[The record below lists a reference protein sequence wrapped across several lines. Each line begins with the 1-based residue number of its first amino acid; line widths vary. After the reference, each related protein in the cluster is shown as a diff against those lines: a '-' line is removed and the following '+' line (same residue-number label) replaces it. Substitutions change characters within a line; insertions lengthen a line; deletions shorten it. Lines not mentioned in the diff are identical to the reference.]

1 MDITKRLSGL
11 VLICTSII
19 TITVIYLIFLLS
31 SIKSN
36 PFFMLVPF
44 MLLISIVLLLIL
56 NKNVE
61 LSLTETKHIDK
72 AKQDFVSLAS
82 HQLCTPLAAIN
93 WYSEMLLAGDAGE
106 LNKEQK
112 KYVETIYHSIKRMI
126 ILVNALLN
134 VSRIDLGTF
143 SIEPEAVDLEKI
155 ADGVLASLPKTFKEK
170 GIKIIKKYDENLPPF
185 NGDPNLTRLIFQNI
199 LSNSVKYTPEKG
211 EVRLSVR
218 KKSDHF
224 LIKVKDSGC
233 GIPEDQQSKIFTK
246 LFRAENVRRLETDGT
261 GLGLY
266 IVKSIVEQSGGTIW
280 FESTVGEGT
289 TFFIKFPLSGM
300 KKKSGTKRLG

>member
-1 MDITKRLSGL
+1 MDFTKKLSGL
-11 VLICTSII
+11 LLISTAII

-31 SIKSN
+31 TIKSN
-36 PFFMLVPF
+36 PFLMLVPF
-44 MLLISIVLLLIL
+44 LLVISIVLLLFL
-56 NKNVE
+56 NKNVSAS
-61 LSLTETKHIDK
+61 LSETKHIDK

-112 KYVETIYHSIKRMI
+112 KYMETIYHSIKRMI

-143 SIEPEAVDLEKI
+143 SIEPEVVDLVKI
-155 ADGVLASLPKTFKEK
+155 ADEVLDSLPKSFKEK
-170 GIKIIKKYDENLPPF
+170 NIKIIKKYDDKLPPF
-185 NGDPNLTRLIFQNI
+185 NGDPNLTRLIFQNV
-199 LSNSVKYTPEKG
+199 LSNSIKYTPERG

-218 KKSDHF
+218 KKDDHF
-224 LIKVKDSGC
+224 MIKIKDSGC
-233 GIPEDQQSKIFTK
+233 GIPEDQQSRVFSK

-266 IVKSIVEQSGGTIW
+266 IVKSIVEQSGGKIW
-280 FESTVGEGT
+280 FESIIGKGT
-289 TFFIKFPLSGM
+289 TFYIQFPLLGM
-300 KKKSGTKRLG
+300 RKKSGTKRLG